1 MSNSQQL
8 DASVLV
14 PLILSGLQGSA
25 TRKMVRLAV
34 DFLLRQPLQ
43 SIVPL
48 SLVHRQTLMILGNIV
63 ESEQTQVWLVEQIKQ
78 AQASVPDGTP
88 GDFVPSE
95 IQQPLRNA
103 LSQHVEIDTDLV
115 HQLMNHPTMEQLF
128 HDVLA
133 SVLLDF
139 TETIKTW
146 TQTATSMT
154 SSMGPK
160 GVSSGFGRLKRL
172 SEKVVQNSPLGQITQ
187 LIEQQ
192 AQQKILQFLDQ
203 SIASIIRRSAVE
215 IGKPEHQSQQAAYRL
230 HVLDVLL
237 STDNQRLVDQL
248 TVLSPELLVETGVQT
263 VRAFLDLPTFQAQ
276 ILLVLQQ
283 FLDSVGEQSV
293 YDFLEASNLGDD
305 WRDEVEEYVTEIAL
319 QVIAEPQFAAIL
331 TEMLSGEIEA
341 TEVDDR

>member
-1 MSNSQQL
+1 MSNLHKSDVNL
-8 DASVLV
+8 LV
-14 PLILSGLQGSA
+14 PLILSGLQGTA

-48 SLVHRQTLMILGNIV
+48 SLVHRQTLLILGNIV
-63 ESEQTQVWLVEQIKQ
+63 DSEQTQDWLVEQIKQ
-78 AQASVPDGTP
+78 AQSSVPEGTP

-95 IQQPLRNA
+95 IQQPLRHA
-103 LSQHVEIDTDLV
+103 LSQNVEIDTDLV
-115 HQLMNHPTMEQLF
+115 HQLMNHPAMEQLF

-154 SSMGPK
+154 SAMGPK
-160 GVSSGFGRLKRL
+160 SVSSGFGRLKRL
-172 SEKVVQNSPLGQITQ
+172 SEKVVQSGPLGQITQ

-215 IGKPEHQSQQAAYRL
+215 IGKPEHQEQQSAYRL
-230 HVLDVLL
+230 HILDVLL
-237 STDNQRLVDQL
+237 TTDNQRLVDQM
-248 TVLSPELLVETGVQT
+248 TVLSPEFIVETGIQT
-263 VRAFLDLPTFQAQ
+263 VRAFLDLPTFQEQ

-283 FLDSVGEQSV
+283 FLDTVGEQSV
-293 YDFLEASNLGDD
+293 NDFLEASDLGDD
-305 WRDEVEEYVTEIAL
+305 WRDEVEEYLTEIAL
-319 QVIAEPQFAAIL
+319 QVIAEPQFTAIL
-331 TEMLSGEIEA
+331 TEMLSDGIED
-341 TEVDDR
+341 V